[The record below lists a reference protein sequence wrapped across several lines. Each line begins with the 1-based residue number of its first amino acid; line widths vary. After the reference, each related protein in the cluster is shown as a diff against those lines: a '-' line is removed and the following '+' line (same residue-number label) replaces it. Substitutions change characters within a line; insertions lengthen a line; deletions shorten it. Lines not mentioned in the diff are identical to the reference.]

1 MIVTPSIVGCEQVH
15 LLSLIYACRLLV
27 SQRRSSPPELAPHD
41 DTCMKSDAECHDVF
55 SGKVCFRFQHSLSV
69 VECSCSC
76 FFSAPAA
83 CADNEVLLKIRYAMT
98 VSHKLY
104 IFAKHVSCFSSPA
117 FSLLVEAR
125 HPFVNF
131 NYDKSILC
139 SCVVV
144 H

>member
-1 MIVTPSIVGCEQVH
+1 MTTQPLVH
-15 LLSLIYACRLLV
+15 ESL
-27 SQRRSSPPELAPHD
+27 
-41 DTCMKSDAECHDVF
+41 
-55 SGKVCFRFQHSLSV
+55 RFQHSLPV
-69 VECSCSC
+69 VLCSCSC

-144 H
+144 LLTVIAGVNKVRQHMAAILLIT